1 MCRVNKMVV
10 NPAGLGIGNKC
21 LDGQIV
27 ESVVSLAMVCQ
38 FLCIVVVN
46 SLPMELQWGECWFL
60 SVVFVGITGN

>member
-1 MCRVNKMVV
+1 M
-10 NPAGLGIGNKC
+10 
-21 LDGQIV
+21 
-27 ESVVSLAMVCQ
+27 SLAMVCQ